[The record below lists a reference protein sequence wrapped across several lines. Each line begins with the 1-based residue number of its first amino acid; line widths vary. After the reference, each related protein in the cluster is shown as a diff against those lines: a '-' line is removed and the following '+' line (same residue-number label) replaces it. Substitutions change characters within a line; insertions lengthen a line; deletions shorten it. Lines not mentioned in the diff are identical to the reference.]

1 MENFLKQYSII
12 PEEFINDFFT
22 IAKENYID
30 NEIIINFN
38 NVCKWL
44 NVLKENLKK
53 ILIKNFEEM
62 FDYTITKKT
71 IKHKN
76 SSGASVSEEILITPN
91 CFKEL
96 CMISQTKKAKEVR
109 KYFIELEKLIKRYF
123 ETIKENM
130 LKK

>member
-1 MENFLKQYSII
+1 MEKFLKQYSII

-53 ILIKNFEEM
+53 NLIKHFEEK
-62 FDYTITKKT
+62 FDFTITKKT

-76 SSGASVSEEILITPN
+76 SQGASIT
-91 CFKEL
+91 
-96 CMISQTKKAKEVR
+96 
-109 KYFIELEKLIKRYF
+109 
-123 ETIKENM
+123 
-130 LKK
+130 